1 MLIAGEA
8 SGDRLGAVLVR
19 EIAARR
25 SDFSFFGT
33 PGSEMRTAGVESLF
47 NSDDWSIVGVGAVAK
62 AIPRFLKIRSELRR
76 AARERR
82 PAAVVLIDFPE
93 FNLKFAGQLK
103 RDGHTVIYY
112 VSPQV
117 WAWRQY
123 RSRTIRESV
132 DLLLSILP
140 FEKQWYAERGIGNV
154 EYVGS
159 PVVGRT
165 ASTRSRDEFIKD
177 HALDANRRLIALLP
191 GSRIKEIRRHLR
203 TMVEAA
209 GLVDVDRGS
218 VQFAVAAANDDAG
231 REIKTILSESELP
244 SLTVVVGETIDLLN
258 ASDAAAISSGT
269 ATLEAGII
277 GTPMTVVYKIPKLD
291 YQLFRPLVDVP
302 HFALINLIAGR
313 KVAKELIQD
322 KFTARTLATELNRLI
337 DPKVN
342 QSIRAE
348 LSEISR
354 ALDSENPSGRAA
366 ETILKLIDEH

>member
-8 SGDRLGAVLVR
+8 SGDRLGAELVR
-19 EIAARR
+19 ELAARR
-25 SDFSFFGT
+25 SDISYFGT
-33 PGSEMRTAGVESLF
+33 PGTEMRKAGVESLF
-47 NSDDWSIVGVGAVAK
+47 KSDDWSIVGIGAVAK

-82 PAAVVLIDFPE
+82 PSAVVLIDFPE
-93 FNLKFAGQLK
+93 FNLKFAKQLK
-103 RDGHTVIYY
+103 RDGHVVIYY

-123 RSRTIRESV
+123 RVRTIRDSV

-140 FEKQWYAERGIGNV
+140 FEKKWYAEHGIRNV

-165 ASTRSRDEFIKD
+165 APTRSRDEFIKD
-177 HALDANRRLIALLP
+177 HALDADRKLIALLP
-191 GSRIKEIRRHLR
+191 GSRTKEIRRHLK

-218 VQFAVAAANDDAG
+218 VQFAAAAANDDAG
-231 REIKTILSESELP
+231 REIKTILSETKIP
-244 SLTVVVGETIDLLN
+244 LTVVIGKTIDLLN
-258 ASDAAAISSGT
+258 AADAAAISSGT
-269 ATLEAGII
+269 ATLEAGIV
-277 GTPMTVVYKIPKLD
+277 GTPMAVVYKIPKLD
-291 YQLFRPLVDVP
+291 YQLFRPLVDVA

-322 KFTARTLATELNRLI
+322 EFTARSLATELNRLME
-337 DPKVN
+337 PEVN
-342 QSIRAE
+342 QRVRAE
-348 LSEISR
+348 LGEISR

-366 ETILKLIDEH
+366 DAILKLIDEH